1 MTKNHERN
9 KLAQQDAK
17 LLRHETESDGVE
29 TSRQT

>member
-9 KLAQQDAK
+9 KLAQQDEN
-17 LLRHETESDGVE
+17 LLRHETESDDVE